1 MLETIVARRR
11 EDARRAAALVPE
23 AELRRMAAG
32 LSRRSL
38 RSALAEASGTR
49 IIAEMKRAS
58 PSAGALR
65 ELDPAAMARCYE
77 ESGACALSVLTEP
90 NWFKGAE
97 SDMRLARD
105 AVNIP
110 VLRKDFV
117 VEPYQVLETAAWGAD
132 VVLLIVA
139 AMDAARLRD
148 LYDMAV
154 GLGLDVL
161 AEAHTEPEL
170 DLAVSLPDAVVGVN
184 SRDLKTLKTDLR
196 TAVRL
201 AAMIPRDRPAVAESG
216 IRTRAD
222 ILTLEAAG
230 YRGFLIG
237 ETLMQAIDPGQ
248 VLRELVGETP
258 TQE

>member
-23 AELRRMAAG
+23 AELRRRAAG

-38 RSALAEASGTR
+38 RAAMLEGKGTR

-65 ELDPAAMARCYE
+65 ELDPAAMARIYE
-77 ESGACALSVLTEP
+77 GAGACGLSVLTEP
-90 NWFKGAE
+90 HWFNGTEA
-97 SDMRLARD
+97 DMRLARG
-105 AVNIP
+105 AVNLP

-139 AMDAARLRD
+139 AMDPGRLRE
-148 LYDMAV
+148 LNGVAV
-154 GLGLDVL
+154 EAGLEVL
-161 AEAHTEPEL
+161 AEAHTGREL
-170 DLAVSLPDAVVGVN
+170 ELALALENAIVGVN

-196 TAVRL
+196 TAVDL
-201 AAMIPRDRPAVAESG
+201 AALVPAGRVAVAESG
-216 IRTRAD
+216 IRTRRD
-222 ILTLEAAG
+222 VEQLESAG
-230 YRGFLIG
+230 FRAFLIG
-237 ETLMQAIDPGQ
+237 ETLLRAPDPAAKLAE
-248 VLRELVGETP
+248 LRGE
-258 TQE
+258 